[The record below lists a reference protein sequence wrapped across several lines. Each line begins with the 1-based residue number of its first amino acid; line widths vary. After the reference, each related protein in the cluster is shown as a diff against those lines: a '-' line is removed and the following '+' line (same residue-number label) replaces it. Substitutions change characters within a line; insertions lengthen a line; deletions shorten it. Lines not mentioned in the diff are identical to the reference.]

1 MRTAGRQLAG
11 VGPGPRWS
19 WGQESLV
26 PGRGA
31 GQGAGLTSY
40 RAVRKVGR
48 LRAAGGGSPAGEAG
62 SS

>member
-1 MRTAGRQLAG
+1 M
-11 VGPGPRWS
+11 
-19 WGQESLV
+19 

-48 LRAAGGGSPAGEAG
+48 LRAAGGGNPAGEAG